1 MTEVMDGTCKTFG
14 LDFLFGLHYKKLA
27 GQKDCVNGDDGGCG
41 NCILF
46 LLFLTIV
53 NSQKVKEVWST
64 GVDMKVRV

>member
-46 LLFLTIV
+46 LLF
-53 NSQKVKEVWST
+53 
-64 GVDMKVRV
+64 